1 MKPRGYVYV
10 AGKFE
15 EGARVREVQEKL
27 LLMGFE
33 ITHDWTQESAE
44 GLTGA
49 EREAYLQCNAEADVR
64 GVEDADFLVVL
75 NHDRA
80 FGAMVE
86 MGLGLAWGRVIY
98 LVGPQVRDNIFFHL
112 PAEAGMR
119 CFPDVET
126 ALAAVDEDHPQPP
139 PVD

>member
-15 EGARVREVQEKL
+15 EGVRVREVQEKL
-27 LLMGFE
+27 RLLGFE
-33 ITHDWTQESAE
+33 VTHDWTREDPA
-44 GLTGA
+44 GRTGV
-49 EREAYLQCNAEADVR
+49 ELEVYLQHCALKDVE
-64 GVEDADFLVVL
+64 GVETADFLLVL

-98 LVGPQVRDNIFFHL
+98 LVGPQIRDNIFFHL
-112 PAEAGMR
+112 PPGHGMR

-126 ALAAVDEDHPQPP
+126 ALAAIDEDHPV
-139 PVD
+139 PVPEE